1 MPDPHAM
8 STSELRA
15 HLSQAIL
22 RVQDPRDYIVV
33 TRSGRPV
40 AAMISMKELRR
51 LWDYQHHDER
61 SPLHP
66 VTGRPE
72 CNVIGIPAGYCR
84 TEEGTLITPS
94 EAAEEMRRRI
104 ELRQSEERVLRLGG
118 IDPNTV
124 FTDTEPKDTPP
135 GPDDAALAPGGKP
148 AGKDFVALPDGTSK
162 PAESPSEQSRAL
174 HAQID
179 RAEAFFKSI
188 TPENALERLASAQGE
203 TEMLSLAALLRK
215 HKA

>member
-1 MPDPHAM
+1 MTSPHAM

-22 RVQDPRDYIVV
+22 RVQDPRDYIVI

-51 LWDYQHHDER
+51 LWDYQDHDDR

-72 CNVIGIPAGYCR
+72 SNVIGIPAGYTR
-84 TEEGTLITPS
+84 TEEGALVTPS

-104 ELRQSEERVLRLGG
+104 EMRQAEERVLRLGG

-124 FTDTEPKDTPP
+124 FSETELEDATP
-135 GPDDAALAPGGKP
+135 GPDDAALPPGGTP
-148 AGKDFVALPDGTSK
+148 ASENFVPCRAAPPCPLTARQNKAARCTHRSTGPRRSSK
-162 PAESPSEQSRAL
+162 ASR
-174 HAQID
+174 
-179 RAEAFFKSI
+179 RETRWKS
-188 TPENALERLASAQGE
+188 
-203 TEMLSLAALLRK
+203 
-215 HKA
+215 